1 MHYCSTWVHPGFS
14 GVRIAR
20 SLVFCVVFCS
30 WLSVPLSLFFWPLC
44 CLSFFDLNIQN
55 YLTYTN
61 FIFVLDCGDQ
71 KFYDSSLPLQTDSSA
86 GKLQTLIQL
95 IDWFIHCCITC
106 SGKYFTHIQYKNKL
120 NYAYKYIEMRERG
133 HKSVFFSRSYIWPN
147 ALLYLY
153 VIVVD
158 RDINPGRVKPKTMK
172 LASDASWVEI
182 TCLPSYSQ

>member
-1 MHYCSTWVHPGFS
+1 M
-14 GVRIAR
+14 
-20 SLVFCVVFCS
+20 FCS

-44 CLSFFDLNIQN
+44 CMSFFDLNFQN

-71 KFYDSSLPLQTDSSA
+71 EFYNSSLPLHTDISA

-95 IDWFIHCCITC
+95 IDWLIHCCITC

-133 HKSVFFSRSYIWPN
+133 HTSVFFSRSYIWPN
-147 ALLYLY
+147 VLLYLCDY
-153 VIVVD
+153 
-158 RDINPGRVKPKTMK
+158 GR
-172 LASDASWVEI
+172 SWYQPRSGQTKNYKI
-182 TCLPSYSQ
+182 GIRCQLSGDYMSTRL